1 MGAAGDIVFLF
12 DVDETLFD
20 TARMKDDLGREIET
34 RFGEDARRRF
44 WDIYERLRAEKGYAD
59 FLGALEGFRMEHL
72 GDPRSLALSNWL
84 MDYPFAERLF
94 PGALAAVAHASRWGL
109 PVILTDGDGVFQP
122 HKLERSGIWDAVEGR
137 VLGYIHKEQALGD
150 VQRAYPARHYVVID
164 DKPAILAAI
173 KETWRGH
180 VTTVFVRQGHYARDA
195 EASAKPVPADI
206 ALGSIAEFKACDFS
220 ALAPVE
226 GG

>member
-1 MGAAGDIVFLF
+1 MGAPGDIVFLF

-20 TARMKDDLGREIET
+20 TARMKDDLGAEIEA
-34 RFGEDARRRF
+34 RFNATARRRF
-44 WDIYERLRAEKGYAD
+44 WVIYEELRARHGYAD

-72 GDPRSLALSNWL
+72 GDPRALSLSNWL
-84 MDYPFAERLF
+84 MEYPFAERLF
-94 PGALAAVAHASRWGL
+94 PGALASVAHVSRWGL

-122 HKLERSGIWDAVEGR
+122 YKLERSGLWQAFEGR

-173 KETWRGH
+173 KEAWLGH

-195 EASAKPVPADI
+195 QASADPVPADI
-206 ALGSIAEFKACDFS
+206 ALDGIADLKACEFS
-220 ALAPVE
+220 ALAPV
-226 GG
+226 